1 MNKKIALI
9 ALALLFNLSLFAQ
22 FEVLTGSENGTY
34 YKLAQ
39 DMNKYLPAQTV
50 VNSTDSSSVSFLK
63 VLSTSGAIYN
73 FDMLADPKTSS
84 KVAMMQLDM
93 LLFKRAED
101 MMRNTNST
109 KDLVVL
115 MPLNLEEIHLLVKKG
130 SDIKSL
136 QNLEGRKVG
145 IGTPFEGT
153 YSTAM
158 YIQNQSKVLWHNKNL
173 YTHES
178 MRALLL
184 DQIDAFFMVAA
195 APIQMLAANAGNSP
209 LQMELVPLENING
222 WAYYYVPE
230 TIEAGSYLWQ
240 PTAVSTF
247 SVPSVIVVNKA
258 KLTEQ
263 DIASLK
269 AWRASVIQ
277 NIEQLKATGHPSWRT
292 ANPAVFD
299 GAIWPVLE

>member
-1 MNKKIALI
+1 MNKKFSLFSMTFLI
-9 ALALLFNLSLFAQ
+9 SLSLFAQ
-22 FEVLTGSENGTY
+22 IEVLTGSENGTY

-39 DMNKYLPAQTV
+39 DMNNYLPAQIM
-50 VNSTDSSSVSFLK
+50 VNGTDSTSVSFLK

-73 FDMLADPKTSS
+73 FDMLADQKTAN
-84 KVAMMQLDM
+84 KVAIMQLDM

-101 MMRNTNST
+101 MIRNTNST
-109 KDLVVL
+109 NDLVVL
-115 MPLNLEEIHLLVKKG
+115 MPLNLEEIHLLVKKS

-136 QNLEGRKVG
+136 QNLDGKRVG
-145 IGTPFEGT
+145 IGTPLEGT

-158 YIQNQSKVLWHNKNL
+158 YIQNQSKILWHNKNL
-173 YTHES
+173 YTHEA

-195 APIQMLAANAGNSP
+195 APIQMLAANAANSP
-209 LQMELVPLENING
+209 LQMELVPLVNING
-222 WAYYYVPE
+222 WADYYVAE
-230 TIEAGSYLWQ
+230 TIEEGSYLWQ
-240 PTAVSTF
+240 STAVSTF

-263 DIASLK
+263 EIASLK
-269 AWRASVIQ
+269 EWRANVVQ
-277 NIEQLKATGHPSWRT
+277 NIDQLKANGHPSWKT

-299 GAIWPVLE
+299 GTVWPVLE